1 MPGLARP
8 DFHRN
13 ELMTRPFDP
22 SVSTESS
29 RDPQE
34 PASSAGDLHRL
45 VPSRPRSELRE
56 ALDAATGYGQNDHGG
71 VCAPDPATDLPDGK
85 KRTWPRLAAF
95 FEGVVSN
102 ALGGVLATLI
112 VALGI
117 FLWTHFHAGHSHAKH
132 LPPRPAATAA
142 TRR

>member
-13 ELMTRPFDP
+13 ELMTRPSDP
-22 SVSTESS
+22 SVSTGSS
-29 RDPQE
+29 RDPQD
-34 PASSAGDLHRL
+34 PASSSIDLYRL

-56 ALDAATGYGQNDHGG
+56 ALDAATGYGQADHDG
-71 VCAPDPATDLPDGK
+71 VSAPDPATDLPDGK
-85 KRTWPRLAAF
+85 KRTRPSLATF

-112 VALGI
+112 VALAI
-117 FLWTHFHAGHSHAKH
+117 FLWTHFHAGHSPAKH
-132 LPPRPAATAA
+132 LPPRPVATAT